1 MLCYNYKYNTKYVT
15 LRPQKC
21 CELGELEAG
30 DVLLRVS
37 INIILR
43 YSGLLFFSICVLQL
57 YGFIERDLIASSFH
71 SSSAKNFCVSTPA
84 WFWSQYDLP
93 S

>member
-1 MLCYNYKYNTKYVT
+1 MEDEYLLREHNNYAMLQLYNYKYNTKYVT

-57 YGFIERDLIASSFH
+57 YGFI
-71 SSSAKNFCVSTPA
+71 
-84 WFWSQYDLP
+84 
-93 S
+93 